1 MATGK
6 ALPGEGARTAAGP
19 GWARPRLLVN
29 PLRAVWWLF
38 TNVRF
43 AIFLLALLSAVSV
56 LGVVLPQVPS
66 NVRGDAFAEADWL
79 QFQEGKFGPFT
90 DPIDRV
96 GLFDIFHAR
105 WFAMILAVTVAATGA
120 YVVSRFPGIWR
131 TVTAPRKRVPDRYF
145 QMAPHRLDL
154 ATALAAP
161 ALERALRRHR
171 YRVDRFQEENA
182 TYLFADRYPWAQ
194 MGTLLTH
201 AAVIIFIVAAVVSR
215 MDSFEAPLFLS
226 EGATLP
232 VFPVRDANQM
242 QVQLVDAHAAFSADG
257 RPLDYRSQLV
267 IYERGEQAKECAST
281 VNTPCSYRGYHFY
294 QAAYFGF
301 GAAVQVRDLASGN
314 VVYRETLALSDTLPS
329 PHVVIRDAAGAV
341 LLDERLLLT
350 DTLSTDQCTYDGTLV
365 RLPGERLLTVG
376 VQRPAGG
383 GRWRLALLEP
393 GQGEQTARLSLDE
406 GGMGETA
413 GLEVSYLATGKA
425 PAALVPDFPLPPTVE
440 GGGPGQALLQMSNV
454 VYGTATASEGT
465 TVEGPAPSG
474 PPRLT
479 LVGLQ
484 PQAVSLE
491 PGQSV
496 TIGGYEYTFLGQSE
510 FAGIQVK
517 RDRSDTLVWA
527 GAGLILVG
535 LLATFWVPRR
545 RLWAKIALGRT
556 LLAGQ
561 AASHANYTRELRRLA
576 REAGAAVPEEAED
589 DD

>member
-6 ALPGEGARTAAGP
+6 ALPGEAG
-19 GWARPRLLVN
+19 GTGVVSWARPALIVN

-43 AIFLLALLSAVSV
+43 AIVLLALLSLVSL

-66 NVRGDAFAEADWL
+66 NIRGDDIAEANWL
-79 QFQEGKFGPFT
+79 GFQEGKFGPFT
-90 DPIDRV
+90 SPMDRL
-96 GLFDIFHAR
+96 GLFDLFHAR
-105 WFAMILAVTVAATGA
+105 WFAVVLAVTVVSTGA
-120 YVVSRFPGIWR
+120 YIVSRFPGIWR
-131 TVTAPRKRVPDRYF
+131 TVTRPRKRVPDRYF
-145 QMAPHRLDL
+145 QMAPHRLEL
-154 ATALAAP
+154 AGTVDAP
-161 ALERALRRHR
+161 ALEGVLRSSR
-171 YRVDRFQEENA
+171 YRVERFQEGGA

-201 AAVIIFIVAAVVSR
+201 AAVIIFIVSAVVSR
-215 MDSFEAPLFLS
+215 MDSYSAPLFLS
-226 EGATLP
+226 EGSTLP
-232 VFPVRDANQM
+232 VFPVRDPDQM
-242 QVQLVDAHAAFSADG
+242 QVQLVDAHAAFNADG
-257 RPLDYRSQLV
+257 LPLDYRSQLV
-267 IYERGEQAKECAST
+267 IYERGEQVKECVST
-281 VNTPCSYRGYHFY
+281 VNSPCSYKGYRFY

-301 GAAVQVRDLASGN
+301 GAAVQVRDPTSGN
-314 VVYRETLALSDTLPS
+314 VIYRETLALSDTMPS
-329 PHVVIRDAAGAV
+329 PHVVIRDTAGNV
-341 LLDERLLLT
+341 LLDDRLLLT
-350 DTLSTDQCTYDGTLV
+350 DTLSTDQFTYYGTLV
-365 RLPGERLLTVG
+365 HLAGGRLLTIG

-383 GRWRLALLEP
+383 GPWRLAVLEP
-393 GQGEQTARLSLDE
+393 GQAEESARLLLDE
-406 GGMGETA
+406 GGQGETA
-413 GLEVSYLATGKA
+413 GLDVSYRDAGKS
-425 PAALVPDFPLPPTVE
+425 PAAFVPDFPLPPALD
-440 GGGPGQALLQMSNV
+440 GGGAGQALLQMSNV

-465 TVEGPAPSG
+465 KIEAPPPSG

-491 PGQSV
+491 PGQSAS
-496 TIGGYEYTFLGQSE
+496 IGGYDYTFLGQRE

-535 LLATFWVPRR
+535 LLVTFWVPRR

-576 REAGAAVPEEAED
+576 RRAGGAVPGEVED